1 MVVPPKIAQ
10 VVFYTTPHASK
21 PILMSQHP
29 RARQPTLDAHVLL
42 KERELNISNELKKET
57 AAVESSTLQPW
68 HKSAPWLI
76 SAATLLGLVI
86 IFQR

>member
-1 MVVPPKIAQ
+1 
-10 VVFYTTPHASK
+10 
-21 PILMSQHP
+21 
-29 RARQPTLDAHVLL
+29 L
-42 KERELNISNELKKET
+42 KERELNIPNELKKET
-57 AAVESSTLQPW
+57 AAVESNTLQPW